1 MERPAGTGA
10 TRGPRG
16 RRPRVL
22 VADADYLVADAL
34 AAALAALGDVEV
46 ADARPGH
53 GRAVLQAAAA
63 GKRVDVVLVD
73 YWLPDMAGAAVVRQL
88 RARAAQAKVV
98 VLSSGHTPSHVR
110 DALMA
115 GAAGFVPKSVSVA
128 RVAEAIARVT
138 AGEHPV
144 FEAELAEMVDDLEAR
159 EEATEDVDARFAA
172 LTPRELEVLQALAAG
187 RASTAVA
194 EDLSVSYATVRTH
207 VNRILAKTATS
218 SQLEVVALARERG
231 IVR

>member
-53 GRAVLQAAAA
+53 GRAVLQAAA

-98 VLSSGHTPSHVR
+98 VLSSGHAPSHVR

-138 AGEHPV
+138 AGEYPV